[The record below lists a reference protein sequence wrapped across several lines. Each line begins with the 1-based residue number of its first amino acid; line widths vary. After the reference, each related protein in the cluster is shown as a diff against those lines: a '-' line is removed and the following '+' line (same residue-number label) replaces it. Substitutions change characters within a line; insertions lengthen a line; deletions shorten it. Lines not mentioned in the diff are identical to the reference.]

1 MAHHNVDL
9 KRLWRK
15 TGLFIAGLIIVG
27 IGLAVLVDQGKQ
39 HKFLPADTVD
49 PIKALIVLMV
59 GGAISYLLE
68 RYLFQ
73 LASRALGA
81 SRTTTLRFIIRLFL
95 LLAVILSVLAAF
107 GVGLSSVVFGGA
119 FVTAIIGLAGQTMF
133 GNLIAGIA
141 ILLFHPFEV
150 GDRIN
155 FVAWQYPIL
164 MPSFPHEAVKPAY
177 SGVVTDITLMY
188 TSMITDSG
196 PLMVVPN
203 GIIIQAVV
211 ENLARSQKRII
222 RLRFDV
228 DMAID
233 PGQLLPRVEKLLNT
247 LGFSGTSPLIID
259 VTPTTFALLIVIDTK
274 MRSDDEVRNQIF
286 GHMVP
291 LIQNMAKSAKTAV
304 TDGATSLP
312 QKA

>member
-9 KRLWRK
+9 KKLWRR
-15 TGLFIAGLIIVG
+15 TGLFILGLLVIGV
-27 IGLAVLVDQGKQ
+27 GLAILVDQGKR
-39 HKFLPADTVD
+39 HNLLPPETID
-49 PIKALIVLMV
+49 PIKALIVLMI

-73 LASRALGA
+73 LAARALGA
-81 SRTTTLRFIIRLFL
+81 NRTTSLRFLIRLFL

-141 ILLFHPFEV
+141 ILVFHPFEV

-155 FVAWQYPIL
+155 FVAWQYPVL
-164 MPSFPHEAVKPAY
+164 MPSFPHEALKPTY

-188 TSMITDSG
+188 TSLATDTG
-196 PLMVVPN
+196 PTMVIPN
-203 GIIIQAVV
+203 GIIIQAAV
-211 ENLARSQKRII
+211 ENMAHAKKRIL
-222 RLRFDV
+222 RMRFDV

-233 PGQLLPRVEKLLNT
+233 PAELLPRVEKLLNT
-247 LGFSGTSPLIID
+247 LGFVGSTPRIID
-259 VTPTTFALLIVIDTK
+259 VTPTTFALLLVVDTK
-274 MRSDDEVRNQIF
+274 LRSDDEVRHQIF
-286 GHMVP
+286 GHLVP
-291 LIQNMAKSAKTAV
+291 MIRHLAHPDSTESGKS
-304 TDGATSLP
+304 
-312 QKA
+312 